1 MHHRIKMSYLEPILV
16 HPVRRQIF
24 GDTSGQTF
32 YMTRDP
38 VVHWYLMVP
47 DGTFRYLSAPNS
59 SYELIFF
66 WKFSG
71 GGPQGWSIFSSIWN
85 LTLALDSFSQIA
97 RWFVKS
103 VWPIRLVNV
112 SLEKWHLGWF
122 RVLKFDSH
130 LCWWVA
136 HSNLVVSAWPVPM
149 YLDCRCSIWER
160 MLNRPALSVPDI
172 LTNDETINRLFY
184 CSS

>member
-1 MHHRIKMSYLEPILV
+1 MTSSFLGGAHNFSLKSLQSDDTKNTITIIK
-16 HPVRRQIF
+16 
-24 GDTSGQTF
+24 
-32 YMTRDP
+32 
-38 VVHWYLMVP
+38 
-47 DGTFRYLSAPNS
+47 APQS
-59 SYELIFF
+59 SDF
-66 WKFSG
+66 FSG

-103 VWPIRLVNV
+103 VWPIRLANV
-112 SLEKWHLGWF
+112 SLEKWHRGWF
-122 RVLKFDSH
+122 LVLKFDSH

-172 LTNDETINRLFY
+172 LTNDESGSETISRLFY

>member
-1 MHHRIKMSYLEPILV
+1 MSMFHSWANIL
-16 HPVRRQIF
+16 PTWPSSWQIESNMRL
-24 GDTSGQTF
+24 TYSQ
-32 YMTRDP
+32 
-38 VVHWYLMVP
+38 
-47 DGTFRYLSAPNS
+47 S
-59 SYELIFF
+59 SDF
-66 WKFSG
+66 FSG

-103 VWPIRLVNV
+103 VWPIRLANV
-112 SLEKWHLGWF
+112 SLEKWHRGWF
-122 RVLKFDSH
+122 LVLKFDSH

-172 LTNDETINRLFY
+172 LTNDESGSETISRLFY